1 MKKDD
6 PKVAILLQ
14 QADLLC
20 SLATKINHEDTS
32 QSMDEAWQVFACAG
46 AGGWGVGST
55 PTCCCDFIGT

>member
-32 QSMDEAWQVFACAG
+32 QSMDEAWQVFVCG
-46 AGGWGVGST
+46 VWGVYT
-55 PTCCCDFIGT
+55 DLLL